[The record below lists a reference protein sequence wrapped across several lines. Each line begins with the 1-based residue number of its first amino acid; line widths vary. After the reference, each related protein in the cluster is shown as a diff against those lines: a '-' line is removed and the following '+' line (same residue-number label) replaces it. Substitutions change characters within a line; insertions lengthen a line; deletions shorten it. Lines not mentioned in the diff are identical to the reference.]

1 MKYRNLII
9 GIFTLFLTNT
19 SQSQYLNRSKEKDN
33 KTFLTGSLR
42 NDLVVQV
49 NQIENFDSSNINR
62 KRVKENQYSPLAV
75 GLYSAV
81 VPGAGQFYT
90 KTYWQSAAFFGAE
103 VLSWVVYAA
112 YYSKGNR
119 QTDAFQNYADEH
131 WSVVR
136 YADWIQI
143 NYSESIYINP
153 DQSLKPWERVHWDEL
168 NLAEGKIGALTDAQG
183 KTYTGFSHPL
193 APYGDQQYYEMV
205 GKYSQFGGGWDDA
218 ATFKTNGFTK
228 ADVIANNGIG
238 NVSPRTLE
246 YEIMREQANHSYN
259 IATTVSY
266 IIVANHVL
274 SALEAALNAS
284 KINHRI
290 QLQGHIQ
297 SRIIYG
303 TMVEFVPTLHV
314 KYEL

>member
-9 GIFTLFLTNT
+9 GIFVLFLM
-19 SQSQYLNRSKEKDN
+19 SIAQSQYLQRATGKDSN
-33 KTFLTGSLR
+33 IFLTGCLR
-42 NDLVVQV
+42 NDLAIQA
-49 NQIENFDSSNINR
+49 NQIEQFDSSNINR
-62 KRVKENQYSPLAV
+62 KIVKENKYSPLAV

-193 APYGDQQYYEMV
+193 APYGDQQYYEMI
-205 GKYSQFGGGWDDA
+205 GKYSQFGSGWDDA
-218 ATFKTNGFTK
+218 ASFQAGGFTK
-228 ADVIANNGIG
+228 ADVVANNGIG
-238 NVSPRTLE
+238 NVSPRFLE
-246 YEIMREQANHSYN
+246 YRDMRSKANSFYN

-266 IIVANHVL
+266 IIVVNHVF
-274 SALEAALNAS
+274 SALEAALNTS
-284 KINHRI
+284 KINHRL

-297 SRIIYG
+297 SRVIYG

-314 KYEL
+314 EYEL